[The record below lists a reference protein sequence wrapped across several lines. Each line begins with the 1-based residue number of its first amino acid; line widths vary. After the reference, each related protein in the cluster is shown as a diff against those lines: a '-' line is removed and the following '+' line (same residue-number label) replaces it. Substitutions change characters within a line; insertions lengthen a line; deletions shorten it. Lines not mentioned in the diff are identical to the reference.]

1 MTYLVFDDSTI
12 DVDIV
17 LLVVEKKIVYNN
29 NNLPQEI
36 VIKQL

>member
-29 NNLPQEI
+29 NNRPQEI